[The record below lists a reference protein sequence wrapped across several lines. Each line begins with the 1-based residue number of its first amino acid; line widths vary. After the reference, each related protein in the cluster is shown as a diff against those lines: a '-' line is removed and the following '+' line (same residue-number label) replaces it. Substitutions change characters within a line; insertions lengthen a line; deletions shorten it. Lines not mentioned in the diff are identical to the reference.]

1 MSGFR
6 VWQISD
12 AHLSRERPF
21 FQANWDAFAAYCRH
35 ERPDLVINSG
45 DIALDGPGRQDDLPF
60 AREQHDRLEVPVRF
74 IPGNHDLGYNP
85 APGHDAKPPITE
97 DYRTRYRRLF
107 GDDWWSQDI
116 ESWRLIGINAQL
128 LGSGLDAEAAQWGF
142 LETALAAASGPLA
155 LFVHRPL
162 YDRDPTAVDGPAYRY
177 VIPGPRRRLLAMI
190 GQHDVRVVASGH
202 VHQHRLLVAEGIS
215 HVWAP
220 SSAFIL
226 NDRLQTRLGT
236 KIVGFVDYRFD
247 GTGVTIALAR
257 APGMVDFDIADF
269 PQAYSWQ
276 PRRGR

>member
-1 MSGFR
+1 M
-6 VWQISD
+6 
-12 AHLSRERPF
+12 
-21 FQANWDAFAAYCRH
+21 
-35 ERPDLVINSG
+35 
-45 DIALDGPGRQDDLPF
+45 GPP
-60 AREQHDRLEVPVRF
+60 ASCLEYR
-74 IPGNHDLGYNP
+74 IP
-85 APGHDAKPPITE
+85 
-97 DYRTRYRRLF
+97 
-107 GDDWWSQDI
+107 
-116 ESWRLIGINAQL
+116 
-128 LGSGLDAEAAQWGF
+128 
-142 LETALAAASGPLA
+142 ASGKWATPSSIILIA
-155 LFVHRPL
+155 CERGEVASPFGQSATESR
-162 YDRDPTAVDGPAYRY
+162 RNEAVDEPTLQEKER
-177 VIPGPRRRLLAMI
+177 
-190 GQHDVRVVASGH
+190 QEHDVRVVASGH